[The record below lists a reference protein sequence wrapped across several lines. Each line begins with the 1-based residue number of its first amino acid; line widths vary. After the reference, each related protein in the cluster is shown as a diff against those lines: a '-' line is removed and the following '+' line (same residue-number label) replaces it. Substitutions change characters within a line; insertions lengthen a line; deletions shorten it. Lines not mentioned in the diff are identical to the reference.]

1 MGTLVIH
8 RAGAPGETILSTG
21 REAPVFSG
29 PGTNPDFVEN
39 LTPASV
45 GLTPAEAP
53 GIREE
58 RMDFIH
64 QYPFA
69 VMDDDDL
76 DEDEDD
82 DLDEDLDDLDL
93 DDEDLEDED
102 VADVDDADLDDED
115 LDADLDDDDE
125 DEDEEVI

>member
-8 RAGAPGETILSTG
+8 RAGAPGERVLTTG

-69 VMDDDDL
+69 VL
-76 DEDEDD
+76 DEGES
-82 DLDEDLDDLDL
+82 
-93 DDEDLEDED
+93 
-102 VADVDDADLDDED
+102 AA
-115 LDADLDDDDE
+115 
-125 DEDEEVI
+125 